1 MSVPAYI
8 FLDQNHWIYL
18 AKDFW
23 GKPHQDKHRGI
34 AKRLLAKVERDEVR
48 LPLSVLHL
56 IELLRKGEY
65 RARCRLAEVFEIYSR
80 GWFIAH
86 WSQIVPF
93 EISAALAKT
102 FGNPIPEGPAV
113 FGRGFLFGIPP
124 ITQRLLETA
133 APKVNFDALDA
144 LAQQP
149 GALFDLLTRH
159 NEANRLMQNENIA
172 QLNSRDTV
180 VAEDLRKQ
188 GKPASREVHRRA
200 QYAQYTLQ
208 FQDQITNTLSA
219 WGRSFQDFTALGLPR
234 LLNFWSRVPSLD
246 VDCELTIYRDRQW
259 SRVVDG
265 NDFSDIGHLAIA
277 IPYCNA
283 AVVERFWS
291 RALVETGL
299 GSKYSAA
306 IFRDI
311 SDLSCDL

>member
-1 MSVPAYI
+1 VGVD
-8 FLDQNHWIYL
+8 L
-18 AKDFW
+18 
-23 GKPHQDKHRGI
+23 
-34 AKRLLAKVERDEVR
+34 
-48 LPLSVLHL
+48 
-56 IELLRKGEY
+56 
-65 RARCRLAEVFEIYSR
+65 
-80 GWFIAH
+80 
-86 WSQIVPF
+86 
-93 EISAALAKT
+93 
-102 FGNPIPEGPAV
+102 
-113 FGRGFLFGIPP
+113 GIPP
-124 ITQRLLETA
+124 STRRLLETA
-133 APKVNFDALDA
+133 APKVNFEAIDS

-172 QLNSRDTV
+172 QLNSRGTV
-180 VAEDLRKQ
+180 AAEELRKQ
-188 GKPASREVHRRA
+188 RKPASKEVHRRA

-208 FQDQITNTLSA
+208 FQDQIITALSA
-219 WGRSFQDFTALGLPR
+219 WGRSFHDFTALGLPR
-234 LLNFWSRVPSLD
+234 LLDFWSGVPSLD

-299 GSKYSAA
+299 GSKYGTAV
-306 IFRDI
+306 FTDI

>member
-200 QYAQYTLQ
+200 IRSIHAPVSGPDHKYAERLGKIVPGFYG
-208 FQDQITNTLSA
+208 S
-219 WGRSFQDFTALGLPR
+219 RS
-234 LLNFWSRVPSLD
+234 S
-246 VDCELTIYRDRQW
+246 
-259 SRVVDG
+259 
-265 NDFSDIGHLAIA
+265 
-277 IPYCNA
+277 
-283 AVVERFWS
+283 
-291 RALVETGL
+291 
-299 GSKYSAA
+299 SAA
-306 IFRDI
+306 QLLVPCPIAGCRLRTD
-311 SDLSCDL
+311 DLSRQTVVARSRRKRFQRHRAPCDSYSILQCCCG